1 MKRSD
6 GRDLNQLRKINV
18 QRGYMK
24 NAEGSCLIELGN
36 TKVVCTA
43 SVDKNVPL
51 FLRNSGTGWVT
62 AEYGMLPRSTQIRIQ
77 REKNSGRT
85 YEIQRLIG
93 RSLRSVTDLKRIGE
107 RTIYIDCDVI
117 QADGGTRICSIIG
130 GFISLADCLSKLY
143 KEKII
148 KELCIND
155 YLGAVSVGMWK
166 GKYILDLS
174 FSEDSTADVDMNIV
188 MKGSGEFIEVQGT
201 GERLSFSQE
210 DLNELLKLAK
220 KGITEIIDLERNIL
234 KDILTIK

>member
-1 MKRSD
+1 MSRTD
-6 GRDLNQLRKINV
+6 GRKPDQLRKINI
-18 QRGYMK
+18 QRNFMK
-24 NAEGSCLIELGN
+24 HAEGSCLIELGN
-36 TKVVCTA
+36 TKVLCTA
-43 SVDKNVPL
+43 TLDKNVPL

-62 AEYGMLPRSTQIRIQ
+62 AEYGMLPRSTEIRIP

-93 RSLRSVTDLKRIGE
+93 RSLRSVVDLKRIGE

-117 QADGGTRICSIIG
+117 QADGGTRVCSIIG

-143 KEKII
+143 REGTI
-148 KELCIND
+148 KEICITD

-166 GKYILDLS
+166 GKCILDLT
-174 FSEDSTADVDMNIV
+174 FAEDSAADVDMNIV
-188 MKGSGEFIEVQGT
+188 MKGCGDFIEVQGT
-201 GERLSFSQE
+201 SERLSFSQD
-210 DLNELLKLAK
+210 DLNKMLELAK